1 MLFSVPIGLALFGC
15 ECDVRSSS
23 STSTDASLG
32 SASPDAK
39 AAPPTSA
46 PAPAAPPARASVAPL
61 GAPESFAE
69 LVERADAAVVFVRT
83 VTAQRYG
90 FRRVL
95 RGGSGSG
102 FVFDPAGH
110 ILTNYHVVEGA
121 HAIEVELADGRVLSA
136 RVRGADPHTDVAVLE
151 VSANDLPAL
160 PLGDSDAVRVGDW
173 VVAIGNPF
181 GLAHTVSAGIVSAK
195 ERTSTDVEGK
205 DPTAYYSFL
214 QTDASINPGN
224 SGGPLI
230 DLMGRVVGMNTAIR
244 PDGNNIGFAIPVNM
258 LRDLLPRLLTE
269 GVVRR
274 AVIGVHLAEV
284 DHEVAAQLGLP
295 DRTGAL
301 VVMVQPSG
309 PAAAAG
315 LVPGD
320 VIRTL
325 DGKPAKTPDELRWR
339 ASLLPAG
346 KPARLGVW
354 RRGQLV
360 ELDVA
365 PVLTSG

>member
-1 MLFSVPIGLALFGC
+1 
-15 ECDVRSSS
+15 
-23 STSTDASLG
+23 
-32 SASPDAK
+32 
-39 AAPPTSA
+39 
-46 PAPAAPPARASVAPL
+46 
-61 GAPESFAE
+61 
-69 LVERADAAVVFVRT
+69 VVFVRT

-102 FVFDPAGH
+102 FVFDSAGH

-121 HAIEVELADGRVLSA
+121 HAIEVELADGRVLAA

-151 VSANDLPAL
+151 VSATELPVL

-195 ERTSTDVEGK
+195 ERTSTDVEGN

-230 DLMGRVVGMNTAIR
+230 DLGGRVVGMNTAIR

-274 AVIGVHLAEV
+274 AVIGVHLGAV
-284 DHEVAAQLGLP
+284 DHEVRGQLGLP

-301 VVMVQPSG
+301 VVMVQPNG

-325 DGKPAKTPDELRWR
+325 DGKSAKTPDELRWR

-346 KPARLGVW
+346 KPARFGVF
-354 RRGQLV
+354 RKGQLV
-360 ELDVA
+360 DIDIA
-365 PVLTSG
+365 PVLTPG